1 MPDFLFG
8 VLLLGPLLL
17 PLLATLYDLRR
28 GSYLRQSTKSKRVFL
43 APVGLVVAPTTV
55 LVWMFWCMS
64 PINLNY
70 LWLNWRSI
78 PSDPET
84 MRMLI
89 ISGFLIAGFY
99 WAVIRWYQKKCPL
112 VLDIERRSYRIP
124 DFSTMSLKVQTGS
137 WEEIKGISVRRTDA
151 RGAIIFQVKLEWQRP
166 HQSTSLMG
174 GFSKREKAEAFAERM
189 ARETGLPVVASPF

>member
-1 MPDFLFG
+1 MLDLLFG

-17 PLLATLYDLRR
+17 PLLATLCDLHR

-43 APVGLVVAPTTV
+43 ASVGLVVAPTTV

-78 PSDPET
+78 PSNPET
-84 MRMLI
+84 VQILVV
-89 ISGFLIAGFY
+89 SGFLIAILY
-99 WAVIRWYQKKCPL
+99 WSVIRWYRKKCSL
-112 VLDIERRSYRIP
+112 VLDIERRIYCVP
-124 DFSTMSLKVQTGS
+124 DFSTLSLKVQTGS
-137 WEEIKGISVRRTDA
+137 WEEIRGISVRRTDA
-151 RGAIIFQVKLEWQRP
+151 RGATIFQVKLEWQRP

-174 GFSKREKAEAFAERM
+174 GFSKQEKAQAFAEQM
-189 ARETGLPVVASPF
+189 ARETGLPIVAAPF